1 MYHKGAAVTK
11 ELQNFTKLKLL
22 NIKFVSKMNPKAYRF
37 VPDSYFLLC
46 LIIKRFSSFNV
57 ITFKTSKCRNQ
68 GNRFVGVLRGSH
80 LRISLP
86 STSSRVHASERSWS
100 LEHDLET
107 SAAHHIC
114 RKDERTLTG
123 DTCTFEIL
131 HLRWCAELWW
141 RHQGLCS
148 W

>member
-1 MYHKGAAVTK
+1 MKLFMYHKGAAVTK

-46 LIIKRFSSFNV
+46 LIIKSFSSFNV

-86 STSSRVHASERSWS
+86 STSSRVHASERS
-100 LEHDLET
+100 
-107 SAAHHIC
+107 
-114 RKDERTLTG
+114 
-123 DTCTFEIL
+123 
-131 HLRWCAELWW
+131 
-141 RHQGLCS
+141 
-148 W
+148 